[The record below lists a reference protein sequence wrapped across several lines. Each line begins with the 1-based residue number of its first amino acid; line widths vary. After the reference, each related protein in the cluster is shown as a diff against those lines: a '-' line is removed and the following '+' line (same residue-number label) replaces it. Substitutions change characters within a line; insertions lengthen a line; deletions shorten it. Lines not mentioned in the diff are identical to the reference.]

1 MKIKQV
7 EQQVGISRK
16 NIRFYEDQGLLSPG
30 RSENGYRDY
39 DESDVLRLK
48 QIKFLRKLGVPIQQ
62 IQSLLTGSVSL
73 SDCLQRHLSELSQA
87 ESDLR
92 EAQLITQRAI
102 EQGASSPDQLD
113 IDDCIAF
120 MTQKEQEGVRFMDL
134 NKTDVHRKKAL
145 GAALGGGIMIL
156 LMGMLIALVLW
167 GNHQDP
173 LPPVL
178 LLIVLAVPA
187 AVIFGVIA
195 VLVQRIKEIKGGE
208 EDDAAQY

>member
-1 MKIKQV
+1 
-7 EQQVGISRK
+7 
-16 NIRFYEDQGLLSPG
+16 
-30 RSENGYRDY
+30 
-39 DESDVLRLK
+39 
-48 QIKFLRKLGVPIQQ
+48 
-62 IQSLLTGSVSL
+62 
-73 SDCLQRHLSELSQA
+73 
-87 ESDLR
+87 
-92 EAQLITQRAI
+92 
-102 EQGASSPDQLD
+102 
-113 IDDCIAF
+113 
-120 MTQKEQEGVRFMDL
+120 MDL

-173 LPPVL
+173 LPPLL

>member
-1 MKIKQV
+1 M
-7 EQQVGISRK
+7 
-16 NIRFYEDQGLLSPG
+16 
-30 RSENGYRDY
+30 
-39 DESDVLRLK
+39 
-48 QIKFLRKLGVPIQQ
+48 
-62 IQSLLTGSVSL
+62 
-73 SDCLQRHLSELSQA
+73 SELSQA

-102 EQGASSPDQLD
+102 EQCASSLDQLD

-173 LPPVL
+173 LPPAL

>member
-62 IQSLLTGSVSL
+62 IQSLLTGSASL

-102 EQGASSPDQLD
+102 EQCASSLDQLD